1 MDGALVDGALLKAIC
16 SQEFQ
21 DAWKMLWPSGR
32 ERSRTRKL
40 DRDQL

>member
-21 DAWKMLWPSGR
+21 DAWKML
-32 ERSRTRKL
+32 
-40 DRDQL
+40 